1 MKKLIALPLAL
12 FSAGSFA
19 AVDAGVSTAL
29 SEAATDVG
37 TVGLAVFMVIIGI
50 MAYKWFRRAL

>member
-19 AVDAGVSTAL
+19 AVDPGVSTAL
-29 SEAATDVG
+29 ADAQTDVG
-37 TVGLAVFMVIIGI
+37 TVGLAVFLVIIAI
-50 MAYKWFRRAL
+50 MSFKWFRRAL

>member
-19 AVDAGVSTAL
+19 AVHADVSTAL
-29 SEAATDVG
+29 SDAQTDVG
-37 TVGLAVFMVIIGI
+37 TVGLAVFLVIIAI
-50 MAYKWFRRAL
+50 MSFKWFRRAL